1 MTTTPTLRYNKRY
14 LFNLAYSIALLRKG
28 FLIKMS
34 SSKAPQLK
42 FLFVLVL
49 VGAGLYYAMHNTPRL
64 GLDLVGGTRL
74 TLEAQTNK
82 EVPTITRPIMD
93 SLQTVIENRVNKFG
107 VSEAIVQ
114 RAGEKRLLIEIPDVK
129 DPDEARKQLGKVGQL
144 EFKRQVGNQWVTS
157 GLSGK
162 DLSAAR
168 LETDQAGGWAIGFTL
183 NGAGTQKFAKL
194 TTELAPSHEPL
205 GIFFDG
211 EMVSSPAV
219 NEPILEGTGI
229 ISGSFSKPEAKNMVD
244 VLNAGALPVNV
255 EVVEETTVGSLLG
268 ANSLEQS
275 KTAGAVGIGLVLL
288 FMFVYYKKL
297 GLVANLA
304 LATYTLLSYVAFMVF
319 GVTFT
324 LAGIAG
330 FILSIG
336 MAVDANILIFER
348 SKEEIAVGKPLQKAL
363 QLGFDRALPS
373 ILDSNTTTLIT
384 CSVLWW
390 LGTGSVKGFA
400 LTLALGVI
408 LSMFSAIFVTR
419 TILQLVLGMQER
431 EKLTFSRG

>member
-1 MTTTPTLRYNKRY
+1 M
-14 LFNLAYSIALLRKG
+14 A
-28 FLIKMS
+28 
-34 SSKAPQLK
+34 SKTPQLK
-42 FLFVLVL
+42 FMFVLL
-49 VGAGLYYAMHNTPRL
+49 LIAGSLYYAFHNTPRL

-82 EVPTITRPIMD
+82 EVPAITRPIMD
-93 SLQTVIENRVNKFG
+93 SLQTVIEQRVNKFG

-129 DPDEARKQLGKVGQL
+129 NPDEARKQLGKVGNL
-144 EFKRQVGNQWVTS
+144 EFKRQNPNGTWVAS
-157 GLSGK
+157 GVSGK
-162 DLSAAR
+162 DLKIAE
-168 LETDQAGGWAIGFTL
+168 LEPDPETPGAWAIHFIL
-183 NGAGTQKFAKL
+183 NGSGTQKFGKL
-194 TTELAPSHEPL
+194 TTELAPTQAKL

-211 EMVSSPAV
+211 DLKSDPNVK
-219 NEPILEGTGI
+219 NPIDGGEGYITGN
-229 ISGSFSKPEAKNMVD
+229 FTKEEAKGMID

-268 ANSLEQS
+268 ASSLEKS
-275 KTAGAVGIGLVLL
+275 KLAGAVGIGFVLL
-288 FMFVYYKKL
+288 FMFGYYRKL
-297 GLVANLA
+297 GLVANVA
-304 LATYTLLSYVAFMVF
+304 LATYTLLSYVAFMLF

-348 SKEEIAVGKPLQKAL
+348 SKEELATGRPLQKAL

-384 CSVLWW
+384 CSVLWA

-400 LTLALGVI
+400 LTLALGVV

>member
-1 MTTTPTLRYNKRY
+1 M
-14 LFNLAYSIALLRKG
+14 A
-28 FLIKMS
+28 
-34 SSKAPQLK
+34 SKTPQLK
-42 FLFVLVL
+42 FMFVLL
-49 VGAGLYYAMHNTPRL
+49 LIAGSLYYAFHNTPRL

-93 SLQTVIENRVNKFG
+93 RLQTVIQNRVDKFG
-107 VSEAIVQ
+107 VSETIVQ
-114 RAGEKRLLIEIPDVK
+114 RSGDKRLLIEIPDVK
-129 DPDEARKQLGKVGQL
+129 DPDEARKQLGKMGSL
-144 EFKRQVGNQWVTS
+144 EFKRQNAEGIWVAS
-157 GLSGK
+157 GVSGK
-162 DLSAAR
+162 DLKIAE
-168 LETDQAGGWAIGFTL
+168 LEPDPETAGAWAIHFTL
-183 NGAGTQKFAKL
+183 NDEGSKKFGKL
-194 TTELAPSHEPL
+194 TTELAPTQSKL

-211 EMVSSPAV
+211 ELKSDPNVKT
-219 NEPILEGTGI
+219 PIDEGKGYITGFATKAEVQEI
-229 ISGSFSKPEAKNMVD
+229 INL
-244 VLNAGALPVNV
+244 LNAGALPVNV

-268 ANSLEQS
+268 ASSLEKS
-275 KTAGAVGIGLVLL
+275 KLAGAVGIGFVLL
-288 FMFVYYKKL
+288 FMFAYYRKL
-297 GLVANLA
+297 GLVANVA
-304 LATYTLLSYVAFMVF
+304 LATYTLLSYVAFMLF

-348 SKEEIAVGKPLQKAL
+348 SKEELATGRPLQKAL

-384 CSVLWW
+384 CSVLWMM
-390 LGTGSVKGFA
+390 GTGSVKGFA
-400 LTLALGVI
+400 LTLALGVV

>member
-1 MTTTPTLRYNKRY
+1 M
-14 LFNLAYSIALLRKG
+14 A
-28 FLIKMS
+28 
-34 SSKAPQLK
+34 SKTPQLK
-42 FLFVLVL
+42 FMFVLL
-49 VGAGLYYAMHNTPRL
+49 LIAGSLYYAFHNTPRL

-82 EVPTITRPIMD
+82 EVPAITRPIMD
-93 SLQTVIENRVNKFG
+93 SLQTVIEQRVNKFG

-129 DPDEARKQLGKVGQL
+129 NPDEARKILGKVGNL
-144 EFKRQVGNQWVTS
+144 EFKRQNPDGTWTAS

-162 DLSAAR
+162 DLSIAR
-168 LETDQAGGWAIGFTL
+168 LEPDPEEPGAWAIGFVL

-194 TTELAPSHEPL
+194 TTELAPTRSPL

-211 EMVSSPAV
+211 ELNSSPEV
-219 NEPILEGTGI
+219 KNPILEGQGI
-229 ISGSFSKPEAKNMVD
+229 ITGGFSKEEAQEKINI
-244 VLNAGALPVNV
+244 LNAGALPVNV

-268 ANSLEQS
+268 ASSLEKS
-275 KTAGAVGIGLVLL
+275 KLAGAVGIGFVLL
-288 FMFVYYKKL
+288 FMFAYYRKL
-297 GLVANLA
+297 GLVANVA
-304 LATYTLLSYVAFMVF
+304 LATYTLLSYVAFMLF

-348 SKEEIAVGKPLQKAL
+348 SKEELATGRPLQKAL

-384 CSVLWW
+384 CSVLWMM
-390 LGTGSVKGFA
+390 GTGSVKGFA
-400 LTLALGVI
+400 LTLALGVV

>member
-1 MTTTPTLRYNKRY
+1 M
-14 LFNLAYSIALLRKG
+14 
-28 FLIKMS
+28 
-34 SSKAPQLK
+34 
-42 FLFVLVL
+42 
-49 VGAGLYYAMHNTPRL
+49 
-64 GLDLVGGTRL
+64 GGTRL

-93 SLQTVIENRVNKFG
+93 SLQTVIEQRVNKFG

-129 DPDEARKQLGKVGQL
+129 NPDEARKQLGKVGNL
-144 EFKRQVGNQWVTS
+144 EFKRQNPNGTWVAS
-157 GLSGK
+157 GVSGK
-162 DLSAAR
+162 DLKIAE
-168 LETDQAGGWAIGFTL
+168 LEPDPETPGAWAIHFIL
-183 NGAGTQKFAKL
+183 NGSGTQKFGKL
-194 TTELAPSHEPL
+194 TTELAPTQAKL

-211 EMVSSPAV
+211 DLKSDPNVK
-219 NEPILEGTGI
+219 NPIDGGEGYITGN
-229 ISGSFSKPEAKNMVD
+229 FTKEEAKGMID

-268 ANSLEQS
+268 ASSLEKS
-275 KTAGAVGIGLVLL
+275 KLAGAVGIGFVLL
-288 FMFVYYKKL
+288 FMFGYYRKL
-297 GLVANLA
+297 GLVANVA
-304 LATYTLLSYVAFMVF
+304 LATYTLLSYVAFMLF

-348 SKEEIAVGKPLQKAL
+348 SKEELATGRPLQKAL

-384 CSVLWW
+384 CSVLWA

-400 LTLALGVI
+400 LTLALGVV

>member
-1 MTTTPTLRYNKRY
+1 M
-14 LFNLAYSIALLRKG
+14 A
-28 FLIKMS
+28 
-34 SSKAPQLK
+34 SKTPQLK
-42 FLFVLVL
+42 FMFVLL
-49 VGAGLYYAMHNTPRL
+49 LIAGSLYYAFHNTPRL

-82 EVPTITRPIMD
+82 EVPAITRPIMD
-93 SLQTVIENRVNKFG
+93 SLQTVIEQRVNKFG

-129 DPDEARKQLGKVGQL
+129 NPDEARKQLGKVGNL
-144 EFKRQVGNQWVTS
+144 EFKRQNPNGTWVTS
-157 GLSGK
+157 GVSGK
-162 DLSAAR
+162 DLKIAE
-168 LETDQAGGWAIGFTL
+168 LEPDPETPGAWAIHFIL
-183 NGAGTQKFAKL
+183 NGSGTQKFGKL
-194 TTELAPSHEPL
+194 TTELAPTQAKL

-211 EMVSSPAV
+211 DLKSDPNVK
-219 NEPILEGTGI
+219 NPIDGGEGYITGN
-229 ISGSFSKPEAKNMVD
+229 FTKEEAKGMID

-268 ANSLEQS
+268 ASSLEKS
-275 KTAGAVGIGLVLL
+275 KLAGAVGIGFVLL
-288 FMFVYYKKL
+288 FMFGYYRKL
-297 GLVANLA
+297 GLVANVA
-304 LATYTLLSYVAFMVF
+304 LATYTLLSYVAFMLF

-348 SKEEIAVGKPLQKAL
+348 SKEELATGRPLQKAL

-384 CSVLWW
+384 CSVLWA

-400 LTLALGVI
+400 LTLALGVV

>member
-1 MTTTPTLRYNKRY
+1 MGN
-14 LFNLAYSIALLRKG
+14 
-28 FLIKMS
+28 
-34 SSKAPQLK
+34 
-42 FLFVLVL
+42 
-49 VGAGLYYAMHNTPRL
+49 
-64 GLDLVGGTRL
+64 
-74 TLEAQTNK
+74 
-82 EVPTITRPIMD
+82 
-93 SLQTVIENRVNKFG
+93 
-107 VSEAIVQ
+107 
-114 RAGEKRLLIEIPDVK
+114 
-129 DPDEARKQLGKVGQL
+129 L
-144 EFKRQVGNQWVTS
+144 EFKRQNPDGTWVAS
-157 GLSGK
+157 GISGK
-162 DLSAAR
+162 DLSISK
-168 LETDQAGGWAIGFTL
+168 LETSNTGGWAIGFVL

-194 TTELAPSHEPL
+194 TTELAPLHEPL

-211 EMVSSPAV
+211 EMVSSPVV

-229 ISGSFSKPEAKNMVD
+229 ITGDFSREEAKNMVD

-268 ANSLEQS
+268 ASSLEKS
-275 KTAGAVGIGLVLL
+275 KLAGTVGIGFVLL
-288 FMFVYYKKL
+288 FMFAYYRKL
-297 GLVANLA
+297 GLVANVA
-304 LATYTLLSYVAFMVF
+304 LATYTLLSYVAFMLF

-348 SKEEIAVGKPLQKAL
+348 SKEELATGRPLQKAL

-384 CSVLWW
+384 CSVLWMM
-390 LGTGSVKGFA
+390 GTGSVKGFA
-400 LTLALGVI
+400 LTLALGVV

>member
-1 MTTTPTLRYNKRY
+1 M
-14 LFNLAYSIALLRKG
+14 A
-28 FLIKMS
+28 
-34 SSKAPQLK
+34 SKTPQLK
-42 FLFVLVL
+42 FMFVLL
-49 VGAGLYYAMHNTPRL
+49 LIAGSLYYAFHNTPRL

-82 EVPTITRPIMD
+82 EVPAITRPIMD
-93 SLQTVIENRVNKFG
+93 SLQTVIEQRVNKFG

-129 DPDEARKQLGKVGQL
+129 NPDEARKQLGKVGNL
-144 EFKRQVGNQWVTS
+144 EFKRQKGTDWVSS
-157 GLSGK
+157 GVSGK
-162 DLSAAR
+162 DLSIAK
-168 LETDQAGGWAIGFTL
+168 LEPDDKNPGAWAIGFVL
-183 NGAGTQKFAKL
+183 NAAGIQKFGKL
-194 TTELAPSHEPL
+194 TTELAPTNGL
-205 GIFFDG
+205 IGIFFDG
-211 EMVSSPAV
+211 DLVSSPSV
-219 NEPILEGTGI
+219 DKPILEGAVI
-229 ISGSFSKPEAKNMVD
+229 ISREQGGFSKEEAKGMID
-244 VLNAGALPVNV
+244 TLNAGALPVNV

-268 ANSLEQS
+268 ASSLEKS
-275 KTAGAVGIGLVLL
+275 KLAGAVGIGFVLL
-288 FMFVYYKKL
+288 FMFGYYRKL
-297 GLVANLA
+297 GLVANVA
-304 LATYTLLSYVAFMVF
+304 LATYTLLSYVAFMLF

-348 SKEEIAVGKPLQKAL
+348 SKEELASGRPLQKAL

-384 CSVLWW
+384 CSVLWA

-400 LTLALGVI
+400 LTLALGVV

>member
-1 MTTTPTLRYNKRY
+1 MAVVVLKG
-14 LFNLAYSIALLRKG
+14 LL
-28 FLIKMS
+28 KMA
-34 SSKAPQLK
+34 SKTPQLK
-42 FLFVLVL
+42 FLFIMLL
-49 VGAGLYYAMHNTPRL
+49 IAGSLYYAFHNTPRL

-82 EVPTITRPIMD
+82 DVPTITRPIMD
-93 SLQTVIENRVNKFG
+93 SLQTVIEQRVNKFG

-129 DPDEARKQLGKVGQL
+129 NPDEARKQLGKVGNL
-144 EFKRQVGNQWVTS
+144 EFKRRKGADWVSS
-157 GLSGK
+157 GLSGT
-162 DLSAAR
+162 DLSQSK
-168 LETDQAGGWAIGFTL
+168 LETSQTGGWSIGFVL

-194 TTELAPSHEPL
+194 TAELAPAHEPL

-211 EMVSSPAV
+211 ELVSSPAV

-229 ISGSFSKPEAKNMVD
+229 ITGDFSREEAKNMVD
-244 VLNAGALPVNV
+244 LLNAGALPVNV

-268 ANSLEQS
+268 ASSLEKS
-275 KTAGAVGIGLVLL
+275 KLAGAVGIGFVLL
-288 FMFVYYKKL
+288 FMFAYYRKL
-297 GLVANLA
+297 GVVANLA
-304 LATYTLLSYVAFMVF
+304 LATYTLLSYVAFMLF

-348 SKEEIAVGKPLQKAL
+348 SKEELATGRPLQKAL

-384 CSVLWW
+384 CSVLWMM
-390 LGTGSVKGFA
+390 GTGSVKGFA
-400 LTLALGVI
+400 LTLALGVV
-408 LSMFSAIFVTR
+408 LSLFSAVFVTR

>member
-1 MTTTPTLRYNKRY
+1 M
-14 LFNLAYSIALLRKG
+14 A
-28 FLIKMS
+28 
-34 SSKAPQLK
+34 SKTPQLK
-42 FLFVLVL
+42 FMFVLL
-49 VGAGLYYAMHNTPRL
+49 LIAGSLYYAFHNTPRL

-93 SLQTVIENRVNKFG
+93 SLQTVIEQRVNKFG

-129 DPDEARKQLGKVGQL
+129 NPDEARKQLGKVGNL
-144 EFKRQVGNQWVTS
+144 EFKRQNPNGTWVAS
-157 GLSGK
+157 GVSGK
-162 DLSAAR
+162 DLKIAE
-168 LETDQAGGWAIGFTL
+168 LEPDPETPGAWAIHFIL
-183 NGAGTQKFAKL
+183 NGSGTQKFGKL
-194 TTELAPSHEPL
+194 TTELAPTQAKL

-211 EMVSSPAV
+211 DLKSDPNVK
-219 NEPILEGTGI
+219 NPIDGGEGYITGN
-229 ISGSFSKPEAKNMVD
+229 FTKEEAKGMID

-268 ANSLEQS
+268 ASSLEKS
-275 KTAGAVGIGLVLL
+275 KLAGAVGIGFVLL
-288 FMFVYYKKL
+288 FMFGYYRKL
-297 GLVANLA
+297 GLVANVA
-304 LATYTLLSYVAFMVF
+304 LATYTLLSYVAFMLF

-348 SKEEIAVGKPLQKAL
+348 SKEELATGRPLQKAL

-384 CSVLWW
+384 CSVLWA

-400 LTLALGVI
+400 LTLALGVV